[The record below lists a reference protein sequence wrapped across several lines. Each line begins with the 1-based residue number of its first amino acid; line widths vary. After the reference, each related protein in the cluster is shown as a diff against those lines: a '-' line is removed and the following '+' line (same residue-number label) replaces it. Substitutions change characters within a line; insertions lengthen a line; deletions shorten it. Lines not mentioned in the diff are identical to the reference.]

1 MTNRDYVMGLSDEEL
16 AGLLNNNRVC
26 NYVGTC
32 PDYDCIK
39 CITKW
44 LETEIKPKKEINE
57 T

>member
-26 NYVGTC
+26 DYVGTC
-32 PDYDCIK
+32 PDCNCIK
-39 CITKW
+39 CIAKW